1 MLTQYKNI
9 NQIQLAS
16 GSLSGERLSSSK
28 TTFAS
33 FDADEAVYF
42 NNEINRQTETQRV
55 ELHVYANDSWITGNH
70 RINLQSKIPEYR
82 DSKTNAII
90 TFPAQPLAINLYDEF
105 NKLKLTSGNFRFV
118 VNFFKNLIGNYD
130 QQQLRI
136 DEISPDRTEL
146 RLRAIDSDN
155 PTFLS
160 EITSFVQT
168 VKQTTSVNY
177 KNYLLNFSRNNCVL
191 FINSVVIGEYVYVKL
206 NEPLSADIDVDF
218 KCWIVE
224 EQKDPYIDRV
234 SIASREFIQQFNK
247 LANPNWQAAD
257 TVNLSSE
264 TGLKTWTDLLGS
276 STQTSQQIVDTYF
289 SGSLSGIQLNI
300 DYSDFNNF
308 IFYSSATERLI
319 NFKYK
324 LELLE
329 YYTSQSVVISQISGS
344 DASANSSEYTLYRT
358 NLISGFDAFE
368 KYLYFESASKLTTY
382 DIAKENAVY
391 PDLTGS
397 YIQPVPK
404 SNSTYPYTLYAVNS
418 SQFNSWY
425 NTLIESSSLYD
436 SFNVN
441 ALEYNIPEFI
451 RFNADNE
458 QLVTFVRMLGHHYDI
473 IYSYVNHMNLIH
485 NREENPKLGM
495 PNELLYTVA
504 KQFGWTLANGNQQ
517 QELWSYALGTNING
531 APETGSNSINGVSM
545 AAKDRTYTVW
555 RRIVNNLPLLLKSK
569 GTKRSVQALLSCY
582 GIPQSMISIN
592 EYGGPRIDRAP
603 IYEKLNFDYA
613 LDLITSPSGSVTI
626 NYTAPINAF
635 ELRFRLDNVVT
646 NPLIPNTMNLVTVGG
661 NTVTIDFVSGNK
673 GVLTINGNPTQPI
686 EIFDGEWASM
696 LLRNN
701 GTGCD
706 LLVKKSKFGKI
717 VAAVSSSDGTSY
729 FGSGSGNVVIG
740 GTFGGS
746 RLYGQIQEL
755 RLWSSSLQDSAFDN
769 HVKAPAA
776 YDGNEDA
783 YSELLFR
790 LPLTQKINH
799 ALTGSLVGIQ
809 PMSSSTS
816 ASFTGWTQSTPYDS
830 IEETYYYDSVSLGAG
845 TYDDNKI
852 RIESTDLIGT
862 LDVKKRAERSQYD
875 RAPLD
880 SKKLGVY
887 FSPQTMID
895 EDIIA
900 QLGFT
905 DLDQYIGDPGDTEL
919 TAYPRLIQAAQ
930 SYWKK
935 YADKNDINA
944 YIKIFTLFDLS
955 FFTQLNQLLP
965 ARTDKITGILIQP
978 NILERSKA
986 TILPTIKRFD
996 SSYSVVITEVAPTAS
1011 GAYLQYLGSIDG
1023 DILNITAQD
1032 DDQWQAY
1039 LTASQS
1045 ERYDGT
1051 TYSYEYLIRSG
1062 STYITASSPYWRSEA
1077 VLPAITSSVLSE
1089 YKTSKTSY
1097 SIIDVDAATS
1107 TSEFPAIY
1115 DNGINNGI
1123 GAQIIYSLS
1132 PTELIID
1139 DVYLTVGSKVLIKN
1153 GIKAS
1158 PYAVLKMFANGIYEI
1173 TDLGDGITTSLTL
1186 TRLSIADQPYEFYPQ
1201 FIRVAAGTENAH
1213 SIFYQSND
1221 SYTEVGI
1228 DTPVYELT
1236 NIISVY
1242 TLAEVQ
1248 DYLPAGIDNQRYSG
1262 TKMTSPGFNINSTQ
1276 TYDGGPVV
1284 EWRTANPNQLIYQ
1297 NNGEQGSFV
1306 LT

>member
-33 FDADEAVYF
+33 FDANEAVYF
-42 NNEINRQTETQRV
+42 NTAINQQTANQRV
-55 ELHVYANDSWITGNH
+55 ELHVYANDTWITGNH
-70 RINLQSKIPEYR
+70 RITLKSQIPEYR
-82 DSKTNAII
+82 NLETNALIS
-90 TFPAQPLAINLYDEF
+90 FPAQPLAINLYEEF
-105 NKLKLTSGNFRFV
+105 DKLKLTSGNFRFV
-118 VNFFKNLIGNYD
+118 INFFKNLIGNYD

-155 PTFLS
+155 PIFLS
-160 EITSFVQT
+160 EITTFAQT
-168 VKQTTSVNY
+168 VKQTDSANY

-206 NEPLSADIDVDF
+206 NEPLADDIVVDF

-234 SIASREFIQQFNK
+234 SIAAKEFIKQFNK

-257 TVNLSSE
+257 TLNLSSE
-264 TGLKTWTDLLGS
+264 TGLKSWSDLLGS

-308 IFYSSATERLI
+308 IFYSSATDRLI

-329 YYTSQSVVISQISGS
+329 YYTSQSLVISQISGS
-344 DASANSSEYTLYRT
+344 DASANSSEYESYRT
-358 NLISGFDAFE
+358 KLISGFDAFE
-368 KYLYFESASKLTTY
+368 KYLYFESASNLTTY

-404 SNSTYPYTLYAVNS
+404 SNSTYPYTLYGVNS

-441 ALEYNIPEFI
+441 AIEYNIPEFI
-451 RFNADNE
+451 RFNADNA

-485 NREENPKLGM
+485 SREENPKLGM
-495 PNELLYTVA
+495 PNELLYSVA
-504 KQFGWTLANGNQQ
+504 KQFGWNLSNGNQQ
-517 QELWSYALGTNING
+517 QELWSYALGTDING
-531 APETGSNSINGVSM
+531 VPATGSNSINGMSM
-545 AAKDRTYTVW
+545 SAKDRTYTIW

-626 NYTAPINAF
+626 NYNAPINAF

-646 NPLIPNTMNLVTVGG
+646 NPLIPNTMNLVTVGS

-701 GTGCD
+701 GSDCD

-717 VAAVSSSDGTSY
+717 VAAVSASDISSFSG
-729 FGSGSGNVVIG
+729 GSGSVLIG

-755 RLWSSSLQDSAFDN
+755 RLWSSSLQDSAFNN

-799 ALTGSLVGIQ
+799 TLTGSLVGIQ

-996 SSYSVVITEVAPTAS
+996 SSYSVVITETAPTAS
-1011 GAYLQYLGSIDG
+1011 GAYLQYLGFIDG

-1051 TYSYEYLIRSG
+1051 TYSYEYLLRSG
-1062 STYITASSPYWRSEA
+1062 STYITASSPYWQSEA
-1077 VLPAITSSVLSE
+1077 VCPAITSSVFSE
-1089 YKTSKTSY
+1089 YAKYK
-1097 SIIDVDAATS
+1097 IIINS
-1107 TSEFPAIY
+1107 TA
-1115 DNGINNGI
+1115 
-1123 GAQIIYSLS
+1123 
-1132 PTELIID
+1132 
-1139 DVYLTVGSKVLIKN
+1139 
-1153 GIKAS
+1153 
-1158 PYAVLKMFANGIYEI
+1158 
-1173 TDLGDGITTSLTL
+1173 
-1186 TRLSIADQPYEFYPQ
+1186 
-1201 FIRVAAGTENAH
+1201 
-1213 SIFYQSND
+1213 
-1221 SYTEVGI
+1221 SYTV
-1228 DTPVYELT
+1228 
-1236 NIISVY
+1236 
-1242 TLAEVQ
+1242 AEVQ
-1248 DYLPAGIDNQRYSG
+1248 DYLPTGINNQKYSG
-1262 TKMTSPGFNINSTQ
+1262 TKITSPSFNINSLQ
-1276 TYDGGPVV
+1276 TVDGGPVV